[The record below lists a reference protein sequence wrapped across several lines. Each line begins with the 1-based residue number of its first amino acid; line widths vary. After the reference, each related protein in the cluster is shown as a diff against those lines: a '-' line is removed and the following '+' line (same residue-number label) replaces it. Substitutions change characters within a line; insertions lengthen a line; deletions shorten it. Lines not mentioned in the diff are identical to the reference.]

1 MVFYMKKSKTLPLF
15 KTHREFNRYIESEV
29 RRLSILLNGGKT
41 GKLHPSSAAIYIDS
55 ILDIAYEKVRIGKD
69 IGYKW
74 YYREYGSYL
83 YKELTMQ
90 SIGIILVNIAKGCQ
104 CMSYDITKLS
114 CKTFEHLRILAD
126 GEELQ
131 SPEYR
136 KPPAELLNLANGI
149 LNLKTKVFYP
159 IDSDDYLNFVKQYH
173 FFKDTD
179 IVYYETPQNPAKYE
193 LAKSY
198 LTSLANGDEGKL
210 KLFKEILFATIE
222 GNGRHKYFMISGDA
236 GVGKSTFQIMCAA
249 LAGQEYTQIINVN
262 KLDNP
267 NSINNISSETK
278 LIVGDDLKNNA
289 RLSDDAIT
297 SYKTLVDGNA
307 LSVEVK
313 YEPNRIIKTNAV
325 WMQMMNEA
333 PKISESGDAITDRTI
348 FIHLTGTNHRRDTDD
363 VAKEM
368 SYRLR
373 KYLGR
378 IDGNVDNEFISELAS
393 EILRTVP
400 YFDEFTIPKNVAK
413 DTNNMIYDNDWAYQ
427 FAKYA
432 KDVGLFHF
440 NGLRLSE
447 LISMVKQFIIDT
459 NPSMKLPSSKLISK
473 SITPYI
479 EKNGYVLSDKLS
491 RPLSCLDYNNDV
503 VNEYMFENVPVKKT
517 PSKVFWNVSP
527 ELDETTVKDFKGLI
541 ADYKIKPHEMTINQ
555 KIMLDYLVKKGDL
568 DAIDYQTKFDTDN

>member
-1 MVFYMKKSKTLPLF
+1 MKSSKNLELF

-29 RRLSILLNGGKT
+29 RRLSIILNSGKT
-41 GKLHPSSAAIYIDS
+41 GKLHPSSAAMYIDS
-55 ILDIAYEKVRIGKD
+55 ILDITYEKVRVGKD

-131 SPEYR
+131 SSEYR
-136 KPPAELLNLANGI
+136 RPPAELLNLANGI

-159 IDSDDYLNFVKQYH
+159 IDSDNYLNFVKQYH

-179 IVYYETPQNPAKYE
+179 IVYNETPQNIAKYE

-198 LTSLANGDEGKL
+198 LRGLANGDEGKL
-210 KLFKEILFATIE
+210 TLFKEILFATIE
-222 GNGRHKYFMISGDA
+222 GNGRHKYFMVSGDA
-236 GVGKSTFQIMCAA
+236 GVGKSTFQIMCTA

-348 FIHLTGTNHRRDTDD
+348 FIHLTGTNHRRDTDE

-378 IDGNVDNEFISELAS
+378 IDGEVDNEFISELAS

-400 YFDEFTIPKNVAK
+400 YFEEFTIPKNVEK

-427 FAKYA
+427 FAEYA
-432 KDVGLFHF
+432 KEVGLFHF

-459 NPSMKLPSSKLISK
+459 NPSMKMPSSKLISK
-473 SITPYI
+473 SITPYV

-527 ELDETTVKDFKGLI
+527 EIDDTTVSEFKELI
-541 ADYKIKPHEMTINQ
+541 AGYKIKPHELTINQ
-555 KIMLDYLVKKGDL
+555 RIMLDYLIKKGDL
-568 DAIDYQTKFDTDN
+568 DAIDYQTKFDTEE

>member
-1 MVFYMKKSKTLPLF
+1 M
-15 KTHREFNRYIESEV
+15 
-29 RRLSILLNGGKT
+29 
-41 GKLHPSSAAIYIDS
+41 
-55 ILDIAYEKVRIGKD
+55 
-69 IGYKW
+69 
-74 YYREYGSYL
+74 
-83 YKELTMQ
+83 
-90 SIGIILVNIAKGCQ
+90 
-104 CMSYDITKLS
+104 
-114 CKTFEHLRILAD
+114 
-126 GEELQ
+126 
-131 SPEYR
+131 
-136 KPPAELLNLANGI
+136 
-149 LNLKTKVFYP
+149 
-159 IDSDDYLNFVKQYH
+159 
-173 FFKDTD
+173 
-179 IVYYETPQNPAKYE
+179 
-193 LAKSY
+193 
-198 LTSLANGDEGKL
+198 
-210 KLFKEILFATIE
+210 
-222 GNGRHKYFMISGDA
+222 
-236 GVGKSTFQIMCAA
+236 
-249 LAGQEYTQIINVN
+249 
-262 KLDNP
+262 
-267 NSINNISSETK
+267 
-278 LIVGDDLKNNA
+278 KNNA

-400 YFDEFTIPKNVAK
+400 YFEEFTIPKNVAK
-413 DTNNMIYDNDWAYQ
+413 DTSNMIYDNDWAYQ

-459 NPSMKLPSSKLISK
+459 NPSMKMPSSKLISK
-473 SITPYI
+473 SITPYL
-479 EKNGYVLSDKLS
+479 EKNGFILSDKLS

-527 ELDETTVKDFKGLI
+527 EIDDTTVSEFKELI
-541 ADYKIKPHEMTINQ
+541 ADYKIKHHELSINQ
-555 KIMLDYLVKKGDL
+555 KIMLDYLIKKGDL
-568 DAIDYQTKFDTDN
+568 DAIDYQTKFDTEN

>member
-1 MVFYMKKSKTLPLF
+1 MKSSKNLELF

-29 RRLSILLNGGKT
+29 RRLSIILNGGKT
-41 GKLHPSSAAIYIDS
+41 GKLHPSSAAMYIDS
-55 ILDIAYEKVRIGKD
+55 ILDITYEKVRVGKD

-83 YKELTMQ
+83 YKELTMK

-179 IVYYETPQNPAKYE
+179 IVYNKQPQDIAKYE

-198 LTSLANGDEGKL
+198 LQGLANGDEGKL
-210 KLFKEILFATIE
+210 TLFKEILFATIE
-222 GNGRHKYFMISGDA
+222 GNGRHKYFMVSGDA
-236 GVGKSTFQIMCAA
+236 GVGKSTFQIMCTA

-348 FIHLTGTNHRRDTDD
+348 FIHLTGTNHRRDTDE

-400 YFDEFTIPKNVAK
+400 YFEEFTIPKNVEN

-427 FAKYA
+427 FAEYA
-432 KDVGLFHF
+432 KEVGLFHF

-459 NPSMKLPSSKLISK
+459 NPSMKMPSSKLISK
-473 SITPYI
+473 SITPYV
-479 EKNGYVLSDKLS
+479 EKSGFVLSDKLS

-503 VNEYMFENVPVKKT
+503 VNEYMFENIPVKKT

-527 ELDETTVKDFKGLI
+527 EIDDTTVNEFKELI
-541 ADYKIKPHEMTINQ
+541 ADYKIKPHELSINQ
-555 KIMLDYLVKKGDL
+555 RIMLDYLIKKGDL
-568 DAIDYQTKFDTDN
+568 DAIDYQTKFDTEE

>member
-1 MVFYMKKSKTLPLF
+1 MKSSKNLELF

-29 RRLSILLNGGKT
+29 RRLSIILNSGKT
-41 GKLHPSSAAIYIDS
+41 GKLHPSSAAMYIDS
-55 ILDIAYEKVRIGKD
+55 ILDITYEKVRVGKD

-136 KPPAELLNLANGI
+136 RPPAELLNLANGI

-179 IVYYETPQNPAKYE
+179 IVYNETPQNIAKYE

-198 LTSLANGDEGKL
+198 LRGLANGDKGKL
-210 KLFKEILFATIE
+210 TLFKEILFATIE
-222 GNGRHKYFMISGDA
+222 GNGRHKYFMVSGDA
-236 GVGKSTFQIMCAA
+236 GVGKSTFQIMCTA

-348 FIHLTGTNHRRDTDD
+348 FIHLTGTNHRRDTDE

-378 IDGNVDNEFISELAS
+378 IDGEVDNEFISELAS

-400 YFDEFTIPKNVAK
+400 YFEEFTIPKNVEK

-427 FAKYA
+427 FAEYA
-432 KDVGLFHF
+432 KEVGLFHF

-459 NPSMKLPSSKLISK
+459 NPSMKMPSSKLISK
-473 SITPYI
+473 SITPYV

-527 ELDETTVKDFKGLI
+527 ELDDTTVSEFKELI
-541 ADYKIKPHEMTINQ
+541 AGYKIKPHELTINQ
-555 KIMLDYLVKKGDL
+555 RIMLDYLIKKGDL
-568 DAIDYQTKFDTDN
+568 DAIDYQTKFDTEE

>member
-1 MVFYMKKSKTLPLF
+1 M
-15 KTHREFNRYIESEV
+15 
-29 RRLSILLNGGKT
+29 
-41 GKLHPSSAAIYIDS
+41 YIDS
-55 ILDIAYEKVRIGKD
+55 ILDITYEKVRVGKD

-136 KPPAELLNLANGI
+136 RPPAELLNLANGI

-159 IDSDDYLNFVKQYH
+159 IDSDEYLNFVKQYH

-179 IVYYETPQNPAKYE
+179 IVYNETPQDIAKYE

-198 LTSLANGDEGKL
+198 LQGLANGDEGKL
-210 KLFKEILFATIE
+210 TLFKEILFATIE
-222 GNGRHKYFMISGDA
+222 GNGRHKYFMVSGDA
-236 GVGKSTFQIMCAA
+236 GVGKSTFQIMCTA

-348 FIHLTGTNHRRDTDD
+348 FIHLTGTNHRRDTDE

-378 IDGNVDNEFISELAS
+378 IDGEVDNEFISELAS

-400 YFDEFTIPKNVAK
+400 YFEEFTIPKNVEK

-427 FAKYA
+427 FAEYA
-432 KDVGLFHF
+432 KEAGLFHF

-459 NPSMKLPSSKLISK
+459 NPSMKMPSSKLISK
-473 SITPYI
+473 SITPYV

-491 RPLSCLDYNNDV
+491 RPLPCLDYNNDV
-503 VNEYMFENVPVKKT
+503 VNEYMFENIPVKKT

-527 ELDETTVKDFKGLI
+527 EIDDTTVSEFKGLI
-541 ADYKIKPHEMTINQ
+541 ADYKIKPHELSINQ
-555 KIMLDYLVKKGDL
+555 RIMLDYLIKKGDL
-568 DAIDYQTKFDTDN
+568 DAIDYQTKFDTEN

>member
-1 MVFYMKKSKTLPLF
+1 MKSSKNLELF

-29 RRLSILLNGGKT
+29 RRLSIILNSGKT
-41 GKLHPSSAAIYIDS
+41 GKLHPSSAAMYIDS
-55 ILDIAYEKVRIGKD
+55 ILDITYEKVRVGKD

-131 SPEYR
+131 SSEYR
-136 KPPAELLNLANGI
+136 RPPAELLNLANGI

-179 IVYYETPQNPAKYE
+179 IVYNETPQNIAKYE

-198 LTSLANGDEGKL
+198 LRGLANGDEGKL
-210 KLFKEILFATIE
+210 TLFKEILFATIE
-222 GNGRHKYFMISGDA
+222 GNGRHKYFMVSGDA
-236 GVGKSTFQIMCAA
+236 GVGKSTFQIMCTA

-348 FIHLTGTNHRRDTDD
+348 FIHLTGTNHRRDTDE

-378 IDGNVDNEFISELAS
+378 IDGEVDNEFISELAS

-400 YFDEFTIPKNVAK
+400 YFEEFTIPKNVEK

-427 FAKYA
+427 FAEYA
-432 KDVGLFHF
+432 KEVGLFHF

-459 NPSMKLPSSKLISK
+459 NPSMKMPSSKLISK
-473 SITPYI
+473 SITPYV

-527 ELDETTVKDFKGLI
+527 EIDDTTVSEFKELI
-541 ADYKIKPHEMTINQ
+541 AGYKIKPHELTINQ
-555 KIMLDYLVKKGDL
+555 RIMLDYLIKKGDL
-568 DAIDYQTKFDTDN
+568 DAIDYQTKFDTEE

>member
-1 MVFYMKKSKTLPLF
+1 MKKSKTLPLF

-29 RRLSILLNGGKT
+29 RGLSILLNGGKT
-41 GKLHPSSAAIYIDS
+41 GKLHPSSAAMYIDS

-136 KPPAELLNLANGI
+136 RPPAELLNLANGI

-179 IVYYETPQNPAKYE
+179 IVYNETPQNIAKYE

-198 LTSLANGDEGKL
+198 LQSLANGDEGKL
-210 KLFKEILFATIE
+210 TLFKEILFATIE
-222 GNGRHKYFMISGDA
+222 GNGRHKYFMVSGDA
-236 GVGKSTFQIMCAA
+236 GVGKSTFQIMCTA

-289 RLSDDAIT
+289 RLSDEAIT

-348 FIHLTGTNHRRDTDD
+348 FIHLTGANHRHDTDD

-400 YFDEFTIPKNVAK
+400 YFEEFTIPKNVAK
-413 DTNNMIYDNDWAYQ
+413 DTSNMIYDNDWAYQ

-459 NPSMKLPSSKLISK
+459 NPSMKMPSSKLISK
-473 SITPYI
+473 SITPYL

-527 ELDETTVKDFKGLI
+527 EIDDTTVSEFKELI
-541 ADYKIKPHEMTINQ
+541 GDYKIKPHELTINQ
-555 KIMLDYLVKKGDL
+555 RIMLDYLIKKGDL

>member
-1 MVFYMKKSKTLPLF
+1 MKSSKNLQLF
-15 KTHREFNRYIESEV
+15 NTHREFNRYIESEV
-29 RRLSILLNGGKT
+29 RRLSLILNSGKI
-41 GKLHPSSAAIYIDS
+41 GKLHPSSAAMYIDS
-55 ILDIAYEKVRIGKD
+55 ILDITYEKVRIGKD

-74 YYREYGSYL
+74 YYREYNSHL

-136 KPPAELLNLANGI
+136 RPPAELLNLANGI

-159 IDSDDYLNFVKQYH
+159 IDSNDYLNFVKQYH

-179 IVYYETPQNPAKYE
+179 IVYNETPQNIAKYE

-198 LTSLANGDEGKL
+198 LQSLANGDEGKL
-210 KLFKEILFATIE
+210 TLFKEILFATIE
-222 GNGRHKYFMISGDA
+222 GNGRHKYFMVSGDA
-236 GVGKSTFQIMCAA
+236 GVGKSTFQIMCTA

-400 YFDEFTIPKNVAK
+400 YFEEFTIPKNVEK

-427 FAKYA
+427 FAEYA
-432 KDVGLFHF
+432 KEVGLFHF

-459 NPSMKLPSSKLISK
+459 NPSMKMPSSKLISK
-473 SITPYI
+473 SITPYL
-479 EKNGYVLSDKLS
+479 EKNGFILSDKLS

-527 ELDETTVKDFKGLI
+527 EIDDTTVSKFKELI
-541 ADYKIKPHEMTINQ
+541 GDYKIKPHELSINQ
-555 KIMLDYLVKKGDL
+555 RIMLDYLIKKGDL
-568 DAIDYQTKFDTDN
+568 DAIDYQTKFDTEN

>member
-1 MVFYMKKSKTLPLF
+1 MKSLKNLELF

-29 RRLSILLNGGKT
+29 RRLSIILNSGKT
-41 GKLHPSSAAIYIDS
+41 GKLHPSSAAMYIDS
-55 ILDIAYEKVRIGKD
+55 ILDITYEKVRVGKD

-136 KPPAELLNLANGI
+136 RPPAELLNLANGI

-179 IVYYETPQNPAKYE
+179 IVYNETPQNIAKYE

-198 LTSLANGDEGKL
+198 LRGLANGDEGKL
-210 KLFKEILFATIE
+210 TLFKEILFATIE
-222 GNGRHKYFMISGDA
+222 GNGRHKYFMVSGDA
-236 GVGKSTFQIMCAA
+236 GVGKSTFQIMCTA

-348 FIHLTGTNHRRDTDD
+348 FIHLTGTNHRRDTDE

-378 IDGNVDNEFISELAS
+378 IDGEVDNEFISELAS

-400 YFDEFTIPKNVAK
+400 YFEEFTIPKNVEK

-427 FAKYA
+427 FAEYA
-432 KDVGLFHF
+432 KEVGLFHF

-459 NPSMKLPSSKLISK
+459 NPSMKMPSSKLISK
-473 SITPYI
+473 SITPYV

-527 ELDETTVKDFKGLI
+527 EIDDTTVSEFKELI
-541 ADYKIKPHEMTINQ
+541 AGYKIKPHELTINQ
-555 KIMLDYLVKKGDL
+555 RIMLDYLIKKGDL
-568 DAIDYQTKFDTDN
+568 DAIDYQTKFDTEE

>member
-1 MVFYMKKSKTLPLF
+1 MKSSKNLQLF
-15 KTHREFNRYIESEV
+15 NTHREFNRYIESEV
-29 RRLSILLNGGKT
+29 RRLSLILNSGKI
-41 GKLHPSSAAIYIDS
+41 GKLHPSSAAMYIDS
-55 ILDIAYEKVRIGKD
+55 ILDITYEKVRIGKD

-74 YYREYGSYL
+74 YYREYNSHL

-136 KPPAELLNLANGI
+136 RPPAELLNLANGI

-159 IDSDDYLNFVKQYH
+159 IDSNDYLNFVKQYH

-179 IVYYETPQNPAKYE
+179 IVYNETPQNIAKYE

-198 LTSLANGDEGKL
+198 LQSLANGDEGKL
-210 KLFKEILFATIE
+210 TLFKEILFATIE
-222 GNGRHKYFMISGDA
+222 GNGRHKYFMVSGDA
-236 GVGKSTFQIMCAA
+236 GVGKSTFQIMCTA

-278 LIVGDDLKNNA
+278 LIVGDDLKNNT

-333 PKISESGDAITDRTI
+333 PKISESGEAITDRTI

-378 IDGNVDNEFISELAS
+378 IDGEVDNEFISELAS

-400 YFDEFTIPKNVAK
+400 YFEEFTIPKNVEK

-427 FAKYA
+427 FAEYA
-432 KDVGLFHF
+432 KEVGLFHF

-459 NPSMKLPSSKLISK
+459 NPSMKMPSSKLISK
-473 SITPYI
+473 SITPYL
-479 EKNGYVLSDKLS
+479 EKNGFVLSDKLS

-527 ELDETTVKDFKGLI
+527 EIDDTTISEFKELI
-541 ADYKIKPHEMTINQ
+541 ANYKIKPHELSINQ
-555 KIMLDYLVKKGDL
+555 RIMLDYLIKKGDL
-568 DAIDYQTKFDTDN
+568 DAIDYQTKFDTEN

>member
-1 MVFYMKKSKTLPLF
+1 MKSSKNLELF

-29 RRLSILLNGGKT
+29 RRLSLILSGGKT
-41 GKLHPSSAAIYIDS
+41 GKLHPSSAAMYIDS
-55 ILDIAYEKVRIGKD
+55 ILDITYEKVRVGKD

-83 YKELTMQ
+83 YKELTMK

-104 CMSYDITKLS
+104 CMNYDITKLS

-179 IVYYETPQNPAKYE
+179 IVYNETPQDIAKYE

-198 LTSLANGDEGKL
+198 LQGLANGDEGKL
-210 KLFKEILFATIE
+210 TLFKEILFATIE
-222 GNGRHKYFMISGDA
+222 GNGRHKYFMVSGDA
-236 GVGKSTFQIMCAA
+236 GVGKSTFQIMCTA

-348 FIHLTGTNHRRDTDD
+348 FIHLTGTNHRRDTDE

-378 IDGNVDNEFISELAS
+378 IDGEVDNEFISELAS

-400 YFDEFTIPKNVAK
+400 YFEEFTIPKNVEK

-427 FAKYA
+427 FAEYA
-432 KDVGLFHF
+432 KEVGLFHF

-459 NPSMKLPSSKLISK
+459 NPSMKMPSSKLISK
-473 SITPYI
+473 SITPYL

-491 RPLSCLDYNNDV
+491 RPLPYLDYNNDV
-503 VNEYMFENVPVKKT
+503 VNEYMFENIPVKKT

-527 ELDETTVKDFKGLI
+527 EIDDTTVSEFKELI
-541 ADYKIKPHEMTINQ
+541 ADYKIKPHELTINQ
-555 KIMLDYLVKKGDL
+555 RIMLDYLIKKGDL
-568 DAIDYQTKFDTDN
+568 DAIDYQTKFDTEE

>member
-1 MVFYMKKSKTLPLF
+1 MVFHMKKSKTLPLF

-29 RRLSILLNGGKT
+29 RGLSILLNGGKT
-41 GKLHPSSAAIYIDS
+41 GKLHPSSAAMYIDS

-136 KPPAELLNLANGI
+136 RPPAELLNLANGI

-179 IVYYETPQNPAKYE
+179 IVYNETPQNIAKYE

-198 LTSLANGDEGKL
+198 LRGLANGDEGKL
-210 KLFKEILFATIE
+210 TLFKEILFATIE
-222 GNGRHKYFMISGDA
+222 GNGRHKYFMVSGDA
-236 GVGKSTFQIMCAA
+236 GVGKSTFQIMCTA

-400 YFDEFTIPKNVAK
+400 YFEEFTIPKNVAK

-427 FAKYA
+427 FAEYA
-432 KDVGLFHF
+432 KEVGLFHF

-459 NPSMKLPSSKLISK
+459 NPSMKMPSSKLISK
-473 SITPYI
+473 SITPYV

-491 RPLSCLDYNNDV
+491 RPLSCLDYNNDI

-527 ELDETTVKDFKGLI
+527 EIDDTTVKEFKGLI
-541 ADYKIKPHEMTINQ
+541 SDYKIKPHELTINQ
-555 KIMLDYLVKKGDL
+555 RIMLDYLIKKGDL

>member
-1 MVFYMKKSKTLPLF
+1 MVFTMKSSKSLPLF

-41 GKLHPSSAAIYIDS
+41 GKLHPSSAAIFIDS
-55 ILDIAYEKVRIGKD
+55 ILDIAYERVRIGKD

-136 KPPAELLNLANGI
+136 RPPAELLNLANGI

-179 IVYYETPQNPAKYE
+179 IVYNETPRDIAKYE

-198 LTSLANGDEGKL
+198 LQGLANGDAGKL
-210 KLFKEILFATIE
+210 TLFKEILFATIE
-222 GNGRHKYFMISGDA
+222 GNGRHKYFMVSGDA
-236 GVGKSTFQIMCAA
+236 GVGKSTFQIMCTA

-348 FIHLTGTNHRRDTDD
+348 FIHLTGTNHRRDTDE

-378 IDGNVDNEFISELAS
+378 IDGEVDNEFISELAS

-400 YFDEFTIPKNVAK
+400 YFEEFTIPKNVEK

-427 FAKYA
+427 FAEYA
-432 KDVGLFHF
+432 KEVGLFHF

-459 NPSMKLPSSKLISK
+459 NPSMKMPSSKLISK
-473 SITPYI
+473 SITPYV
-479 EKNGYVLSDKLS
+479 EKNGFVLSDKLS

-503 VNEYMFENVPVKKT
+503 VNEYMFENIPVKKT

-527 ELDETTVKDFKGLI
+527 EIDDTTVSEFKELI
-541 ADYKIKPHEMTINQ
+541 ADYKIKPHEISINQ
-555 KIMLDYLVKKGDL
+555 RIMLDYLIKKGDL
-568 DAIDYQTKFDTDN
+568 DAIDYQTKFDTVE

>member
-1 MVFYMKKSKTLPLF
+1 MKSSKNLELF

-29 RRLSILLNGGKT
+29 RRLSLILSGGKT
-41 GKLHPSSAAIYIDS
+41 GKLHPSSAAMYIDS
-55 ILDIAYEKVRIGKD
+55 ILDITYEKVRVGKD

-83 YKELTMQ
+83 YKELTMK

-104 CMSYDITKLS
+104 CMNYDITKLS

-131 SPEYR
+131 SPEYC

-179 IVYYETPQNPAKYE
+179 IVYNETPQDIAKYE

-198 LTSLANGDEGKL
+198 LQGLANGDEGKL
-210 KLFKEILFATIE
+210 TLFKEILFATIE
-222 GNGRHKYFMISGDA
+222 GNGRHKYFMVSGDA
-236 GVGKSTFQIMCAA
+236 GVGKSTFQIMCTA

-348 FIHLTGTNHRRDTDD
+348 FIHLTGTNHRRDTDE

-378 IDGNVDNEFISELAS
+378 IDGEVDNEFISELAS

-400 YFDEFTIPKNVAK
+400 YFEEFTIPKNVEK

-427 FAKYA
+427 FAEYA
-432 KDVGLFHF
+432 KEVGLFHF

-459 NPSMKLPSSKLISK
+459 NPSMKMPSSKLISK
-473 SITPYI
+473 SITPYL

-491 RPLSCLDYNNDV
+491 RPLPCLDYNNDV
-503 VNEYMFENVPVKKT
+503 VNEYMFENIPVKKT

-527 ELDETTVKDFKGLI
+527 EIDDTTVSEFKELI
-541 ADYKIKPHEMTINQ
+541 ADYKIKPHELTINQ
-555 KIMLDYLVKKGDL
+555 RIMLDYLIKKGDL
-568 DAIDYQTKFDTDN
+568 DAIDYQTKFDTEE

>member
-1 MVFYMKKSKTLPLF
+1 MKSSKNLELF

-29 RRLSILLNGGKT
+29 RRLSIILNSGKT
-41 GKLHPSSAAIYIDS
+41 GKLHPSSAAMYIDS
-55 ILDIAYEKVRIGKD
+55 ILDITYEKFRVGKD

-136 KPPAELLNLANGI
+136 RPPAELLNLANGI

-179 IVYYETPQNPAKYE
+179 IVYNETPQNIAKYE

-198 LTSLANGDEGKL
+198 LQSLANGDEGKL
-210 KLFKEILFATIE
+210 TLFKEILFATIE
-222 GNGRHKYFMISGDA
+222 GNGRHKYFMVSGDA
-236 GVGKSTFQIMCAA
+236 GVGKSTFQIMCTA

-348 FIHLTGTNHRRDTDD
+348 FIHLTGTNHRRDTDE

-368 SYRLR
+368 SYRLH

-378 IDGNVDNEFISELAS
+378 IDGEVDNEFISELAS

-400 YFDEFTIPKNVAK
+400 YFEEFTIPKNVEK

-427 FAKYA
+427 FAEYA
-432 KDVGLFHF
+432 KEVGLFHF

-459 NPSMKLPSSKLISK
+459 NPSMKMPSSKLISK
-473 SITPYI
+473 SITPYL
-479 EKNGYVLSDKLS
+479 EKNGFILSDKLS

-527 ELDETTVKDFKGLI
+527 EIDDTTVSEFKELI
-541 ADYKIKPHEMTINQ
+541 ADYKIKPHELSINQ
-555 KIMLDYLVKKGDL
+555 RIMLDYLIKKGDL
-568 DAIDYQTKFDTDN
+568 DAIDYQTKFDTEN

>member
-1 MVFYMKKSKTLPLF
+1 MVYTMKSSKTLPLF

-29 RRLSILLNGGKT
+29 RGLSILLNGGKT
-41 GKLHPSSAAIYIDS
+41 GKLHPSSAATYIDS
-55 ILDIAYEKVRIGKD
+55 ILDITYEKVRIGKD

-136 KPPAELLNLANGI
+136 RPPAELLNLANGI

-159 IDSDDYLNFVKQYH
+159 IDSDYYLNFVKQYH

-179 IVYYETPQNPAKYE
+179 IVYNETPQDIAKYE

-198 LTSLANGDEGKL
+198 LRGLANGDEGKL
-210 KLFKEILFATIE
+210 TLFKEILFATIE
-222 GNGRHKYFMISGDA
+222 GNGRHKYFMVSGDA
-236 GVGKSTFQIMCAA
+236 GVGKSTFQIMCTA

-348 FIHLTGTNHRRDTDD
+348 FIHLTGTNHRRDTDN

-400 YFDEFTIPKNVAK
+400 YFEEFTIPKNVEK

-427 FAKYA
+427 FAEYA
-432 KDVGLFHF
+432 KEVGLFHF

-459 NPSMKLPSSKLISK
+459 NPSMKMPSSKLISK
-473 SITPYI
+473 SITPYV
-479 EKNGYVLSDKLS
+479 EKNGFVLSDKLL

-527 ELDETTVKDFKGLI
+527 EIDDTTVKEFKGLI
-541 ADYKIKPHEMTINQ
+541 ADYKIKPHELSINQ
-555 KIMLDYLVKKGDL
+555 RIMLDYLIKKGDL
-568 DAIDYQTKFDTDN
+568 DAIDYQTKFDTEN

>member
-1 MVFYMKKSKTLPLF
+1 MKSSKNLQLF
-15 KTHREFNRYIESEV
+15 NTHREFNRYIESEV
-29 RRLSILLNGGKT
+29 RRLSLILNSGKI
-41 GKLHPSSAAIYIDS
+41 GKLHPSSAAMYIDS
-55 ILDIAYEKVRIGKD
+55 ILDITYEKVRIGKD

-74 YYREYGSYL
+74 YYREYNSHL

-136 KPPAELLNLANGI
+136 RPPAELLNLANGI

-159 IDSDDYLNFVKQYH
+159 IDSNDYLNFVKQYH

-179 IVYYETPQNPAKYE
+179 IVYNETPQNIAKYE

-198 LTSLANGDEGKL
+198 LQSLANGDEGKL
-210 KLFKEILFATIE
+210 TLFKEILFATIE
-222 GNGRHKYFMISGDA
+222 GNGRHKYFMVSGDA
-236 GVGKSTFQIMCAA
+236 GVGKSTFQIMCTA

-333 PKISESGDAITDRTI
+333 PKISESGEAITDRTI

-378 IDGNVDNEFISELAS
+378 IDGEVDNEFISELAS

-400 YFDEFTIPKNVAK
+400 YFEEFTIPKNVEK

-427 FAKYA
+427 FAEYA
-432 KDVGLFHF
+432 KEVGLFHF

-459 NPSMKLPSSKLISK
+459 NPSMKMPSSKLISK
-473 SITPYI
+473 SITPYL
-479 EKNGYVLSDKLS
+479 EKNGFVLSDKLS

-527 ELDETTVKDFKGLI
+527 EIDDTTISEFKELI
-541 ADYKIKPHEMTINQ
+541 ANYKIKPHELSINQ
-555 KIMLDYLVKKGDL
+555 RIMLDYLIKKGDL
-568 DAIDYQTKFDTDN
+568 DAIDYQTKFDTEN